1 MKRSDKKQVYG
12 DCMRIVRVPF
22 AIYAVNECAEGLL
35 TVFTASLLGSFAD
48 AVFSLDF
55 SFALSNLWRLA
66 LCLAATIFLLP
77 VIDIVGEIYDL
88 KYALVYDRLLMSR
101 YLDKEYAD
109 AMKYDAGE
117 IAKRLEDDGI
127 DFRCNLCAIITSL
140 AMLPV
145 TTAALLYLALP
156 VSPLFTA
163 IVFAVSLIKLTVPL
177 AVKKLEQKYDRQ
189 KREYNTEVRQYEN
202 EITEKPCVVKML
214 GITAPLVERLDV
226 LFEKYRRATLSKSIL
241 CSRLAG
247 GISALLDTL
256 CTVIIL
262 LAGAAFVARGAM
274 TPGSVAAMVGYFS
287 VFNTL
292 ISNVSSVIRTLP
304 IMSNVTDRLSVFYEH
319 PEDTR
324 GEEISDIQSITA
336 SDVGFS
342 YNGEPVI
349 DGLAFD
355 IRGGGKT
362 AVAGENGSGKST
374 LLKLLCGLL
383 KGYTGELLFN
393 GRDMRSISV
402 LSLRSRLAYASQEP
416 FIFKGSVREN
426 IRLGRPEAVDS
437 EIDAIAA
444 SLGITA
450 LCGREIKSGD
460 ELSGGE
466 KQKISIARAL
476 LKNTKLLLL
485 DEPGNSLDAES
496 RLWLES
502 FIKSCDKTVIYILHD
517 DALTSC
523 ADYVV
528 RMRR

>member
-1 MKRSDKKQVYG
+1 M
-12 DCMRIVRVPF
+12 
-22 AIYAVNECAEGLL
+22 
-35 TVFTASLLGSFAD
+35 
-48 AVFSLDF
+48 
-55 SFALSNLWRLA
+55 
-66 LCLAATIFLLP
+66 
-77 VIDIVGEIYDL
+77 
-88 KYALVYDRLLMSR
+88 
-101 YLDKEYAD
+101 
-109 AMKYDAGE
+109 
-117 IAKRLEDDGI
+117 
-127 DFRCNLCAIITSL
+127 
-140 AMLPV
+140 
-145 TTAALLYLALP
+145 ALP

-292 ISNVSSVIRTLP
+292 ISKVYSVIRTLP

-324 GEEISDIQSITA
+324 GEEISDIQSVTA

-374 LLKLLCGLL
+374 LIELLRLL
-383 KGYTGELLFN
+383 KGYRASFCSTQRYAFQIG
-393 GRDMRSISV
+393 S
-402 LSLRSRLAYASQEP
+402 SLRSRSPRLAERLYQ
-416 FIFKGSVREN
+416 GSVREN
-426 IRLGRPEAVDS
+426 IASATGAVDS
-437 EIDAIAA
+437 ESTLAA
-444 SLGITA
+444 
-450 LCGREIKSGD
+450 
-460 ELSGGE
+460 LS
-466 KQKISIARAL
+466 A
-476 LKNTKLLLL
+476 
-485 DEPGNSLDAES
+485 
-496 RLWLES
+496 
-502 FIKSCDKTVIYILHD
+502 
-517 DALTSC
+517 
-523 ADYVV
+523 
-528 RMRR
+528 